1 MSASRP
7 HQDDWEVSS
16 PERLDEAF
24 AQLRALPA
32 SALVWCVVGPVPM
45 VLGLLFFW
53 SDLTRGGQTALSAS
67 VWAMLLAG
75 GYAWL
80 KMSQA
85 FFARAVW
92 ARLLPEGGL
101 PVLTVGEWFRR
112 TGALLAVAAVSVPVQ
127 ALAGLTVLPF
137 AWVFGFFHHATA
149 LAYTHDL
156 GPRPLRALAR
166 TSVRLTHHEL
176 LAQHLSL
183 LILVVLG
190 VLVWASVF
198 ALGLLL
204 PYLLKILAGVESEFT
219 RSPLAVGLSS
229 LYFCVTLSVSW
240 MILSPYFR
248 VVYVL
253 RAFHAMSRH
262 TGDDVLGRLQ
272 AARARAAGVLALWVV
287 MAVLGGG
294 AAAEEEAPAGASG
307 IPPVAVAPVHEAD
320 PAELSQAIRATLSE
334 RDYQWRLPG
343 EAEGTPEASK
353 TGLLASLKGA
363 LTSVRDALRE
373 LDRLL
378 TEVGRTV
385 RRLLGA
391 KPQGS
396 PSEGAGRSALD
407 GNALRGILYAVA
419 GLVVI
424 GGLVLMLRAWRRRQ
438 RPVVTTM
445 AGAPMAAPVDLTDEA
460 TLASALPEDEW
471 LRMARAQSEGGDL
484 RLAVRAVFL
493 ATLAALGE
501 QRLIDIAR
509 SKSNR
514 DYAVELRLRAAV
526 RREVP
531 EVFGRSVSVFERAW
545 YGLHEVAP
553 EWVQELLE
561 NHQRLTSRVPTT

>member
-1 MSASRP
+1 M
-7 HQDDWEVSS
+7 SS

-24 AQLRALPA
+24 ARLRALPV
-32 SALVWCVVGPVPM
+32 SALVWCVAGPVPM

-53 SDLTRGGQTALSAS
+53 SDLTRGGRPALGAAE
-67 VWAMLLAG
+67 WAVVLAG
-75 GYAWL
+75 AFIWL
-80 KMSQA
+80 KIAQA

-92 ARLLPEGGL
+92 GGLLPEGGL
-101 PVLTVGEWFRR
+101 PALTVGGWFRR
-112 TGALLAVAAVSVPVQ
+112 TGALLAVTAVAVPAQ

-137 AWVFGFFHHATA
+137 GWVFGFFHHATA

-166 TSVRLTHHEL
+166 ASARLCHHEL

-183 LILVVLG
+183 LMLVVLG

-204 PYLLKILAGVESEFT
+204 PYLLQVVTGVESEFT
-219 RSPLAVGLSS
+219 RSPLAVAFSS
-229 LYFCVTLSVSW
+229 MYFCVTVSLSW

-253 RAFHAMSRH
+253 RAFHALSRR

-272 AARARAAGVLALWVV
+272 AVRARAAGGLVVWVMLGVLAGVGSAPAAEPV
-287 MAVLGGG
+287 AGGSSG
-294 AAAEEEAPAGASG
+294 APAAALSAES
-307 IPPVAVAPVHEAD
+307 AD
-320 PAELSQAIRATLSE
+320 PAALSQAIRATLSE
-334 RDYQWRLPG
+334 RDYQWRLPLTA
-343 EAEGTPEASK
+343 EAAPEVSQD
-353 TGLLASLKGA
+353 GLLARLKAA
-363 LTSVRDALRE
+363 LKSVRDGLRE

-378 TEVGRTV
+378 TEVGRTI
-385 RRLLGA
+385 RRVLGA
-391 KPQGS
+391 KPPAS
-396 PSEGAGRSALD
+396 PSEGGAGSAFD
-407 GNALRGILYAVA
+407 GHALRGLLYVTAGVAV
-419 GLVVI
+419 VVALI
-424 GGLVLMLRAWRRRQ
+424 VAVRAWRRRG
-438 RPVVTTM
+438 RRAVPVLT
-445 AGAPMAAPVDLTDEA
+445 GAPSPGPVNLADEA

-471 LRMARAQSEGGDL
+471 LRLARAQSEAGDL

-501 QRLIDIAR
+501 QRLIEIAR

-514 DYAVELRLRAAV
+514 DYVRELRLRAAA

-531 EVFGRSVSVFERAW
+531 EVFGRSVGVFERAW

-553 EWVQELLE
+553 EWVHELLE
-561 NHQRLTSRVPTT
+561 NHQRLTTRVPAA